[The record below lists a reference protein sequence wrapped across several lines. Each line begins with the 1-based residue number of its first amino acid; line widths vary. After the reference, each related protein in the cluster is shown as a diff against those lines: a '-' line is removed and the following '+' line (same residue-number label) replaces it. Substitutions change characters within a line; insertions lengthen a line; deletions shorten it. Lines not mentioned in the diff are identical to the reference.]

1 MTTLTQ
7 ADATPWTIGRLLSWT
22 GEYLARHGVDDARLA
37 SEVLLAHAV
46 GCRRIDLYA
55 RFGDALGE
63 SPLAQ
68 FRESVRRAVAHEPV
82 AYLVGKKEFFSLAFH
97 VTPDVLIPRA
107 ETEEL
112 VECVIDLGRSADVTP
127 PLRILDVGTGSG
139 CIAVAVLTQLRDA
152 VGVATDVSPAALEV
166 ARGNAEQNGVLDRM
180 TLVQADRLALPG
192 EIVPQGGFD
201 VLMCNPPYIPAEQ
214 VAGLDAAVR
223 NFEPHEALTDGGD
236 GLSFYRALAEG
247 AAAILSPRG
256 VIVVEVGDGQADAVI
271 ATMIGVGMFVHRQTR
286 KDRVVGQERVLV
298 FAPAAKAGNH

>member
-1 MTTLTQ
+1 MIRSQ

-22 GEYLARHGVDDARLA
+22 GEFLARRGVDDPRLA
-37 SEVLLAHAV
+37 GEVLLAHAA

-55 RFGDALGE
+55 RFDRELPPDQLGR
-63 SPLAQ
+63 
-68 FRESVRRAVAHEPV
+68 FREWVKRATAHEPV

-112 VECVIDLGRSADVTP
+112 VECVIDLGRSADLTP
-127 PLRILDVGTGSG
+127 PLRMLDVGTGSG
-139 CIAVAVLTQLRDA
+139 CIAVAVLSQLRDA
-152 VGVATDVSPAALEV
+152 ACVATDLSPAALEV
-166 ARGNAEQNGVLDRM
+166 ARGNAERNGVLDRM

-214 VAGLDAAVR
+214 MGGLDAAVR
-223 NFEPHEALTDGGD
+223 DFEPHVALTDGGD
-236 GLSFYRALAEG
+236 GLSFYRALAED

-256 VIVVEVGDGQADAVI
+256 VIVVEVADGRADAVI
-271 ATMIGVGMFVHRQTR
+271 TTMTGGGVFVHRQTR
-286 KDRVVGQERVLV
+286 RDRVVSRERVLV
-298 FAPAAKAGNH
+298 FARAAPL